1 MDCSDKYF
9 KHHESIMTEIPKSV
23 KMDSKP
29 EIPTVIFWKDDL
41 RKILFLQFFF
51 LPNFKL
57 PHFSR
62 SKISLCI
69 YWKDGFNS
77 SKLIPV

>member
-29 EIPTVIFWKDDL
+29 EIPTVILGETVSF
-41 RKILFLQFFF
+41 
-51 LPNFKL
+51 
-57 PHFSR
+57 
-62 SKISLCI
+62 
-69 YWKDGFNS
+69 
-77 SKLIPV
+77 